1 MSRTW
6 HSALTL
12 VAAALIA
19 PAGAHGAVVLKFAHN
34 NNPGHPIYEAAA
46 RFAELVESRTGGEVQ
61 IRVFPSAQLG
71 RMNEAWT
78 GVKIGSIEISG
89 GTPFGT
95 LADLVPEL
103 SIFDAP
109 YAFRDV
115 QHLRSTVG
123 GPIGQELG
131 KRLVDRGGVRL
142 LYGQYHGL
150 RHLTTS
156 RTPVLKPDDLRGLKI
171 RAVPTPIVM
180 ATLEG
185 LGARPSP
192 MDFSEVYQGL
202 RSGLV
207 DGQDNTI
214 SSIYTSKYH
223 EVQKYLILTGHIHAI
238 AAAVINERVYQ
249 SLTPGQRSVIEQAAV
264 EAARHGDAVAIRQE
278 SRLLEELKKMG
289 MTVIGPEQGLDL
301 EAFRARARSHV
312 YPRFEAQWTRALL
325 ERIQAPGP

>member
-1 MSRTW
+1 MNPTRRSVV
-6 HSALTL
+6 ALL
-12 VAAALIA
+12 VMALVSPGWA
-19 PAGAHGAVVLKFAHN
+19 DGAVILKFAHN

-46 RFAELVESRTGGEVQ
+46 RFAELVESRTSGEVQ

-103 SIFDAP
+103 SLFDAP
-109 YAFRDV
+109 YVFRDLE
-115 QHLRSTVG
+115 HLRRTLG

-131 KRLVDRGGVRL
+131 KRLVNRSGVRI
-142 LYGQYHGL
+142 LYAQYHGV

-156 RTPVLKPDDLRGLKI
+156 RTPALRPDDLRGLKI

-185 LGARPSP
+185 LGARPTP
-192 MDFSEVYQGL
+192 MDFAEVYQGL
-202 RSGLV
+202 RSGVV

-214 SSIYTSKYH
+214 STIYTSKYF

-249 SLTPGQRSVIEQAAV
+249 SLTPSARAVIEQAAV
-264 EAARHGDAVAIRQE
+264 EATRHGDEVATRQE
-278 SRLLEELKKMG
+278 AEFLGELKKRG

-301 EAFRARARSHV
+301 EAFRARARSYV

-325 ERIQAPGP
+325 EQVQALGW